1 MQSSDLCRQCG
12 VPVQRGSRFCP
23 SCGQAMEP
31 GSADSERRQLSV
43 LFCDLAG
50 STSLSERLDPEDL
63 HDLLTSYRAV
73 CRDSIG
79 DYEGHISQY
88 FGDGVMS
95 YFGYPIAHEDDA
107 VRAVRAALRIVES
120 IALVNQGIG
129 KRLQA
134 EIQVRVGI
142 HTGVAVVGELGP
154 GGVHDRLASGEAVN
168 LAARIQA
175 FAPVNTVLVSAS
187 TAGLVEGHFEL
198 LPLPVQSLKGF
209 TRPVQLFQ
217 VVRATPA
224 RTRFEAAARGKLT
237 PQVGRE
243 KELAELDAA
252 WAEVRESGDRV
263 VVVRGEPGIGKSRI
277 VHDFRHA
284 RLAEGVHVLECFCS
298 PLTSATALAPIT
310 ATLMA
315 VITQRAQGDS
325 SAEAR
330 LRTLGELLGEHS
342 RFGPDALPLMAAVL
356 SIPGADQSPVEELS
370 PVRRR
375 VRTLE
380 ILRDWM
386 VSSTERIPLALFVE
400 DIHWADPST
409 LDLLDLIVSENG
421 GGRLLLCVTA
431 RPEFRLRW
439 SQPHVRT
446 VEILRLT
453 QAEIEAMVQHVARGH
468 VLPALVVSRIAERS
482 EGVPLFVE
490 EVTKAVLESGA
501 LRLEGDRYELIR
513 PLDERVLP
521 STVQGSLVARFDR
534 LGESRQVAHL
544 AAAIGREF
552 SYPLIRAVAR
562 LPDQE
567 LCAHLDRL
575 SGSELAFVHGV
586 PPTSVYIFKHAL
598 IQDAIYGTLLKGE
611 RAKAHDRIFTALQ
624 AEFPEVLADRPEVA
638 AYHAENAGRRES
650 AVPLLREAGLKA
662 LARTAVAEAV
672 KHLALG
678 IALVDVLE
686 QPARTSVEIE
696 LQAAI
701 GPAYMATVGWAA
713 PEVERASARLRELAA
728 AKGDGPR
735 LFQAMWGLW
744 TVYFLRG
751 KLDPA
756 LEVGR
761 QVLGMAEGAGD
772 PLLRVA
778 GHHALGYTHFYR
790 GEYQEALGHA
800 AAGLALFD
808 FEREK
813 QIASVFQ
820 FSSSCALWFF
830 RAQSQHII
838 GDGPAAAESLL
849 GAQELAEQL
858 RHAPSRAYL
867 LCQLC
872 YYFHV
877 LDDVDQV
884 KAWAP
889 EMRSLSIAEGFAL
902 WVPLADIFL
911 AWANARQGGDAAAAA
926 EKIQAA
932 LTLVHDS
939 GTYLNEPDLA
949 SMYAETLLLA
959 GKPERALAIADEAL
973 GITQLGCQ
981 RHCQPE
987 LLRFKALAEGAMGNS
1002 KKSIAFFREAI
1013 ESAGAMGAT
1022 LLELRSTLALARVVG
1037 GNQVRDRLRTILD
1050 RVTGSSQQRDYR
1062 DYNEALALLDE
1073 MGDPGNEQNA
1083 V

>member
-1 MQSSDLCRQCG
+1 MESSVLCRQCG
-12 VPVQRGSRFCP
+12 VPVLRGSRFCP
-23 SCGQAMEP
+23 SCGQAMES
-31 GSADSERRQLSV
+31 GSADNERRQLSV

-63 HDLLTSYRAV
+63 HDLLTSYRGV
-73 CRDSIG
+73 CRDAIG
-79 DYEGHISQY
+79 HYEGHISQY

-95 YFGYPIAHEDDA
+95 YFGHPIAHEDDA
-107 VRAVRAALRIVES
+107 VRAVRAALRIVEN

-129 KRLQA
+129 KRLAA

-142 HTGVAVVGELGP
+142 HTGLAVVGELGP
-154 GGVHDRLASGEAVN
+154 GGVHDRLASGETVN

-175 FAPVNTVLVSAS
+175 FAPVDTVLVSAS

-198 LPLPVQSLKGF
+198 LPLPVQNLKGF
-209 TRPVQLFQ
+209 TRPMHLFQ
-217 VVRATPA
+217 VVRATGA
-224 RTRFEAAARGKLT
+224 RTKFEAAARGKLT

-243 KELAELDAA
+243 KERAELAEA
-252 WAEVRESGDRV
+252 WKEVRDSGDRV

-284 RLAEGVHVLECFCS
+284 RLAEGAHVLECFCS
-298 PLTSATALAPIT
+298 PLTSATALAPII
-310 ATLMA
+310 ATLKA
-315 VITQRAQGDS
+315 VVAERAHGEIT
-325 SAEAR
+325 AEAR
-330 LRTLGELLGEHS
+330 LRALGELLGEHS
-342 RFGPDALPLMAAVL
+342 RFGADALPLMAAAL
-356 SIPGADQSPVEELS
+356 SIAGADESPVEELS

-375 VRTLE
+375 ARTLE

-386 VSSTERIPLALFVE
+386 MSSTERIPLALFVE
-400 DIHWADPST
+400 DLHWADPST
-409 LDLLDLIVSENG
+409 LDLLDLIVRGSG

-431 RPEFRLRW
+431 RPEFLPRW
-439 SQPHVRT
+439 SESHVRT
-446 VEILRLT
+446 IEMLRLT
-453 QAEIEAMVQHVARGH
+453 QSEIEAMVRHVAGGH
-468 VLPALVVSRIAERS
+468 TLPALVVRRIAERS

-501 LRLEGDRYELIR
+501 LRLDGEHYELIR
-513 PLDERVLP
+513 PLDEHVLP
-521 STVQGSLVARFDR
+521 PTVQGSLVARFDR

-544 AAAIGREF
+544 GAAIGREF

-562 LPDQE
+562 LPDDE
-567 LCAHLDRL
+567 LRAHLDRL
-575 SGSELAFVHGV
+575 SGSELAFVHGA

-598 IQDAIYGTLLKGE
+598 IQDAIYGTLLKSE
-611 RAKAHDRIFTALQ
+611 RARVHDRIFTALER
-624 AEFPEVLADRPEVA
+624 EFPEVLADRPEVA

-650 AVPLLREAGLKA
+650 AVPLLRKAGMKA

-672 KHLALG
+672 KHLAHG
-678 IALVDVLE
+678 IAMVDVLPE
-686 QPARTSVEIE
+686 PARTTTEIE

-713 PEVERASARLRELAA
+713 PDVERASARLRELATA
-728 AKGDGPR
+728 SNDGPR

-756 LEVGR
+756 LDVARE
-761 QVLGMAEGAGD
+761 VLGMAEGTGD

-778 GHHALGYTHFYR
+778 GHHAVGYTHFYR
-790 GEYQEALGHA
+790 GEYQDALRQA
-800 AAGLALFD
+800 SDGLALFD
-808 FEREK
+808 LEREK
-813 QIASVFQ
+813 RIAAVFQ

-830 RAQSQHII
+830 QAQTQQMI
-838 GDGPAAAESLL
+838 GHGSAAAESLM
-849 GAQELAEQL
+849 GAQKLAEQL

-889 EMRSLSIAEGFAL
+889 EMRALSMAEGFGL

-911 AWANARQGGDAAAAA
+911 AWADARQGGDAVGAA
-926 EKIQAA
+926 ENIRVA
-932 LTLVHDS
+932 LSRVHDS

-959 GKPERALAIADEAL
+959 GQPERAFLVADEAL
-973 GITQLGCQ
+973 AITELGRQ

-987 LLRFKALAEGAMGNS
+987 LLRFKALAEGARGNN

-1013 ESAGAMGAT
+1013 ESARAMGAR
-1022 LLELRSTLALARVVG
+1022 LLELRSTLALVRVVG
-1037 GNQVRDRLRTILD
+1037 GDEILDGLRTILD
-1050 RVTGSSQQRDYR
+1050 GVTGSSEQRDCK
-1062 DYNEALALLDE
+1062 EALALLDKI
-1073 MGDPGNEQNA
+1073 GDRGDEKNA